1 MTSRPG
7 PEPHMRAIG
16 LDSPARRPTAAPQE
30 TGAYR
35 IRRVGDLPGRI
46 FDSDL
51 FLYTPTR
58 AFHTARPKNI
68 HLKKSSQ
75 TALFHVPTLPASGL
89 RPYLL
94 TLLLPKLMPVSL
106 PSDADASACAAA
118 APRATLR
125 SHQGRRTVGLPHMG
139 GGLAVRAAR
148 RGPPCALTSAVRAEL
163 RLSEHLPE

>member
-1 MTSRPG
+1 MHTGLGFGELETFPAEFSTRISSYIH
-7 PEPHMRAIG
+7 PHMR
-16 LDSPARRPTAAPQE
+16 STQPRT
-30 TGAYR
+30 
-35 IRRVGDLPGRI
+35 
-46 FDSDL
+46 
-51 FLYTPTR
+51 
-58 AFHTARPKNI
+58 RPKNI